1 MENRRFLCVTQ
12 SHISH
17 TNRGPWLRVYYVN
30 QSSIFIFNNLTACME
45 ILAFWNCLMNMM
57 HWYFDY
63 WIIFTLSLCAG
74 RIISQIFFLSSI
86 EESLSE
92 HTHFTLDFR
101 KWELCKFKDC
111 ASKKK
116 KKEKES
122 LKESLCNYFQIH
134 TWYFFCHI
142 NWLFPAQ
149 KNDYNYSGQ
158 QVNRWRDKKRSL
170 TLGIFPPFEEAC
182 LAQLSC

>member
-116 KKEKES
+116 KKKKKVLRNPYAIIS
-122 LKESLCNYFQIH
+122 KFIHDIFFAILIGYFQPKRMTII
-134 TWYFFCHI
+134 TQA
-142 NWLFPAQ
+142 NRSTDGET
-149 KNDYNYSGQ
+149 KNGA
-158 QVNRWRDKKRSL
+158 L
-170 TLGIFPPFEEAC
+170 L
-182 LAQLSC
+182 